1 MQFGFIFGSDPLDCP
16 VINLE
21 IARMSDRRHADPI
34 RDRHLAK
41 LRESGLSVDAIAERT
56 GLAKR
61 TILQRLAQV
70 MKKSGTISRSGISV
84 R

>member
-1 MQFGFIFGSDPLDCP
+1 MFLVVAFSFMQHGGILPAMP
-16 VINLE
+16 
-21 IARMSDRRHADPI
+21 DRRHADPI

-61 TILQRLAQV
+61 TVLQRLAQV
-70 MKKSGTISRSGISV
+70 MKKSGSGTISRSGIQV

>member
-1 MQFGFIFGSDPLDCP
+1 MP
-16 VINLE
+16 
-21 IARMSDRRHADPI
+21 DRRHADPI

-61 TILQRLAQV
+61 TVLQRLAQV
-70 MKKSGTISRSGISV
+70 MKKSGSAPFPVPGSSV

>member
-1 MQFGFIFGSDPLDCP
+1 MFLVVAFSFMQHGGILRAMP
-16 VINLE
+16 
-21 IARMSDRRHADPI
+21 DRRHADPI

-61 TILQRLAQV
+61 TVLQRLAQV
-70 MKKSGTISRSGISV
+70 MKKSGTISRSGIQV

>member
-1 MQFGFIFGSDPLDCP
+1 MP
-16 VINLE
+16 
-21 IARMSDRRHADPI
+21 DRRHADPI

-61 TILQRLAQV
+61 TVLQRLAV
-70 MKKSGTISRSGISV
+70 LIKKGGAISRSGIQV